1 MRKSNPKVILI
12 TIGLFLFVAL
22 IIGNVG
28 YVALAKKHLRTG
40 TDIIAFQQNKA
51 LEEVEEIGKR
61 GTIYDRNG
69 EVIAQDIERY
79 QIYLVL
85 DKSLVDVASKN
96 PLYVTDIKK
105 TAEVLNKHTGIP
117 IEDATALLSN
127 PEAKQVEIGTYGKS
141 LTKETKE
148 AIEKEELPGIRFK
161 QVMERVY
168 PSGYFMSNI
177 LGFARYNSEKG
188 RIVGEMGLE
197 AYLDEYL
204 KGENGLKQYTIGKY
218 GQIIP
223 GQEKT
228 IKLVKNGND
237 VHLTIDKNIQSALE
251 SLLKEEDNI
260 ERWAVVMNAKT
271 GELLAGGSSTGF
283 DLNKKDIKSYTNMI
297 ADVSYEPGS
306 VAKVFTYATAIDTNN
321 LDESKTVA
329 SGSFYVGLD
338 DYGNPIR
345 LPSSAGSINTIK
357 DAFNA
362 NYGYITYKQGLAYS
376 TNTTAV
382 DLLVN
387 HIKSKTYVEYL
398 DKFKLYEDIGV
409 QGISSVAG
417 FKNTSG
423 PLEIVN
429 TAFGQG
435 SSTTALNLVQGFS
448 AIVNNGIMSK
458 PYIID
463 YVVDPYTNKKAIE
476 NKPVHTEVL
485 KSSTAEK
492 MNEYLR
498 APVEEDYGTV
508 RHYRLND
515 IKILGKSGT
524 AELVIDGRYSDNIF
538 INSVMLAAPA
548 DNPEIIMYYAQK
560 SNVFDRPKY
569 DKVKSTLKVAL
580 DKLLINNNSKVDQNK
595 DFTVTNM
602 PNLINHTLDYA
613 TSRLENS
620 HINQIIIGN
629 GNTVIKQYPLENEIL
644 VNDRKVFVYTGGAIV
659 MPDMSGWSYKEV
671 VAFSRLSGIGIQ
683 IKGSGQVVSQNVPS
697 NTTINSDSQI
707 EVELK

>member
-12 TIGLFLFVAL
+12 TVGLFLFVVL
-22 IIGNVG
+22 IVVNVG
-28 YVALAKKHLRTG
+28 YIALAKKHLRTG

-85 DKSLVDVASKN
+85 DKSLVDVATKN

-117 IEDATALLSN
+117 SEDAVALLSN
-127 PEAKQVEIGTYGKS
+127 PDAKQVEIGTYGKA
-141 LTKETKE
+141 LTKEVKE

-177 LGFARYNSEKG
+177 LGFARYNSEQD

-197 AYLDEYL
+197 AYLDDYL

-237 VHLTIDKNIQSALE
+237 VHLTIDKNIQSAVE
-251 SLLKEEDNI
+251 SMLKEDDEI

-271 GELLAGGSSTGF
+271 GELLGAGSSTGF

-306 VAKVFTYATAIDTNN
+306 VAKVFTYATAMDTDN
-321 LDESKTVA
+321 LDDQKTVA

-338 DYGNPIR
+338 DDGNPIR
-345 LPSSAGSINTIK
+345 LPSSGGSINTIK

-387 HIKSKTYVEYL
+387 HIKTKTYLEYL
-398 DKFKLYEDIGV
+398 DKFKLYEDVDV
-409 QGISSVAG
+409 QGITSVVG
-417 FKNTSG
+417 LKNTSG

-458 PYIID
+458 PYIISS
-463 YVVDPYTNKKAIE
+463 VIDPYTNKKTIE

-524 AELVIDGRYSDNIF
+524 AELVIDGRYSDSIF
-538 INSVMLAAPA
+538 INSVILAAPA
-548 DNPEIIMYYAQK
+548 DNPEIILYYAQK
-560 SNVFDRPKY
+560 SSVYDRPKY

-580 DKLLINNNSKVDQNK
+580 DKLLINNKSKVEQNK

-602 PNLINHTLDYA
+602 PNVINHTLDYV
-613 TSRLENS
+613 TNRLEKS
-620 HINQIIIGN
+620 HINQIVIGN
-629 GNTVIKQYPLENEIL
+629 GNSVIKQYPLENETL
-644 VNDRKVFVYTGGAIV
+644 VNDRKVFIYTGGV
-659 MPDMSGWSYKEV
+659 VTMPDMNGWSYKEV

-683 IKGSGQVVSQNVPS
+683 IKGTGKVVSQNIS
-697 NTTINSDSQI
+697 ANTTITSDSQI

>member
-12 TIGLFLFVAL
+12 TVGLFLFIAL
-22 IIGNVG
+22 IIFNVS
-28 YVALAKKHLRTG
+28 YVAIAKKHLRTG

-79 QIYLVL
+79 QIFIVL
-85 DKSLVDVASKN
+85 DKNLVDVATKR
-96 PLYVTDIKK
+96 PLYVTDIEK
-105 TAEVLNKHTGIP
+105 TSEMLNRHTGIP
-117 IEDATALLSN
+117 IEDALNILSN
-127 PEAKQVEIGTYGKS
+127 PNAKQVEIGIYGKS
-141 LTKETKE
+141 LTKDTKE

-204 KGENGLKQYTIGKY
+204 KGENGLKQYTIGKL

-223 GQEKT
+223 GKEKT

-251 SLLKEEDNI
+251 TMLKEEDGI
-260 ERWAVVMNAKT
+260 ERWSVVMNAKT
-271 GELLAGGSSTGF
+271 GELLAAGSSNGF

-306 VAKVFTYATAIDTNN
+306 VAKVFTYATAMDTGN
-321 LDESKTVA
+321 LDDNKKVE

-338 DYGNPIR
+338 YDGNPIR
-345 LPSSAGSINTIK
+345 LPSSVGSINTIK

-362 NYGYITYKQGLAYS
+362 NYGYISYKDGLAYS

-387 HIKSKTYVEYL
+387 HIKSKTFSEYL
-398 DKFKLYEDIGV
+398 DRFKLYENIDV
-409 QGISSVAG
+409 QGITSVTG
-417 FKNTSG
+417 VKNMSG

-463 YVVDPYTNKKAIE
+463 YVLDPYTNKKVIE
-476 NKPVHTEVL
+476 NNPIQTEIL
-485 KSSTAEK
+485 QKSTAEK

-498 APVEEDYGTV
+498 APVEESYGTV
-508 RHYRLND
+508 HRYRLND

-524 AELVIDGRYSDNIF
+524 AELVIDGKYSENIF
-538 INSVMLAAPA
+538 INSVILAAPA
-548 DNPEIIMYYAQK
+548 DNPEIILYYAQK
-560 SNVFDRPKY
+560 SDVFDRPKY
-569 DKVKSTLKVAL
+569 EKIKSTLKVAL
-580 DKLLINNNSKVDQNK
+580 DNLLIDQKSKVDQNK
-595 DFTVTNM
+595 TFVVTKM
-602 PNLINHTLDYA
+602 PNLINHTLEYA
-613 TSRLENS
+613 TKKLEQSLVNLIKIGDGNS
-620 HINQIIIGN
+620 
-629 GNTVIKQYPLENEIL
+629 VIKQYPEENDTL
-644 VNDRKVFVYTGGAIV
+644 VNDRKVFIYSGGAV
-659 MPDMSGWSYKEV
+659 MMPDMTGWSYKEV

-683 IKGSGQVVSQNVPS
+683 IKGSGKVVSQNIS
-697 NTTINSDSQI
+697 TNTTISQDSQI